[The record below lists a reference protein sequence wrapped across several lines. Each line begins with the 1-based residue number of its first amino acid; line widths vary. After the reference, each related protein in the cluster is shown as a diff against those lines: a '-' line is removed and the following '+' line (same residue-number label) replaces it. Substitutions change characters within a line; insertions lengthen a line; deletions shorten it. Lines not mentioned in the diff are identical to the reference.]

1 MNTAGI
7 FNALVSHGMASG
19 LFERVNTH
27 EPKNAPGNGL
37 SMAVYLDNIVPAAG
51 ASGLNSTTGLLMF
64 SVRVY
69 SSMVAEPQDDI
80 DPALL
85 DAVDALFVAYSGD
98 FELGGL
104 IRNIDLLGQYSTP
117 LQAEFGYIEIDKK
130 LYRVGTIT
138 VPMIVN
144 DLWSQSP

>member
-37 SMAVYLDNIVPAAG
+37 SMAVYLDNIIPAAG

-80 DPALL
+80 DPA
-85 DAVDALFVAYSGD
+85 VMVAAASIVSTAGR
-98 FELGGL
+98 GG
-104 IRNIDLLGQYSTP
+104 
-117 LQAEFGYIEIDKK
+117 
-130 LYRVGTIT
+130 
-138 VPMIVN
+138 
-144 DLWSQSP
+144 